1 MSDSKIDWSKG
12 TLTQPA
18 NPENNNEAIDWNN
31 GTLTHPDE
39 IPVKKNKGIVGHL
52 QDTAASLASGLA
64 SVPDMAVGVADM
76 YTEGRAGKAI
86 DDTGVYKMGEASKY
100 WQDKKTDIAKEQDIT
115 RQSTEGIWNKTKYV
129 LENPSQI
136 TNAVVESAPSI
147 LAGGVAG
154 RISKIANPLVA
165 GAVGEGI
172 VGAGA
177 QAENIRQQTNDGLL
191 DNGQQAAAAGTGALT
206 SLFSMAGGK
215 LAQKMGIGDVDT
227 LLTRGHATPAQV
239 AGEIASMPAKSLPRK
254 VIEGAISEGFLEEL
268 PQSVSE
274 QIIQNL
280 ALDKPW
286 HEGVEDA
293 AVMGTLAGMA
303 MGGGIA
309 PFHGNPP
316 TSPSGQD
323 NSLPPENPNNPLAP
337 LPAPAGNDLGST
349 PMEGEYIPR
358 PNSQDPAQ
366 AGRTPETVDGTAT
379 EWFDRERLQN
389 APANTSPDL
398 LTGIE
403 NQPEAFDA
411 PANPALPAPSI
422 EPAKPSEQLGLDPNA
437 GSLSAAAAL
446 AVDSGASPHITNPD
460 TAINQVDE
468 SAQAAGDLTK
478 PRTTADDIKNGFN
491 ALAGGAVDAMVERTS
506 DLLQAGQDVTFYK
519 PDSIASALQNPNYHV
534 QQNEDGSATVLGA
547 LDPRTNEWIGQ
558 APAQPDTSQQI
569 TPADNG
575 QDINTSRQRSNTN
588 RTNEQVM
595 DDALAAVQRTKDK
608 LNDPSRYPE
617 LHTEQAINERKDY
630 ELPGGY
636 VRSLADQLSS
646 GEAVEANNS
655 RRANIF
661 LNNPNFNAAKN
672 EDGVVAVL
680 GIKHPDTGE
689 WVGRAPEQTT
699 TSNPAAAAQSPAAQ
713 EQSPQAPTLTSEYAP
728 GSVPHARD
736 IATQALEQYS
746 GDTTGLTDKGQS
758 LTSHS
763 PAADLIY
770 YKNSPSFSNVE
781 VQDAGDKAVVQLTN
795 AKTGAVETRDY
806 PQSLVGFNQ
815 FLDGGQAETTPAQA
829 SSATTAQPT
838 ESNQVEQLEQ
848 QLADTK
854 NVAQKAQLRKQI
866 NELKVQQ
873 GEQAAPVLGADGN
886 NKWFGSQQ
894 KAQGFIDKNKLDDTH
909 QVVQTE
915 KNRFEIQPKQPA
927 TQNVQDAPQ
936 SVEPAVQQQN
946 AEVPNPYKE
955 NQLRANVRNIN
966 TQVSS
971 NAKDATTRPQ
981 AFNQEVQKQ
990 YPGLYARAEALAK
1003 TAKTTPAGRRGNTQF
1018 SSLSFDGDKT
1028 YQSGDPYPKKPTKDE
1043 VLQQAIWHLSQD
1055 DKNNES
1061 HAWDNL
1067 DEQQKT
1073 EVLKRA
1079 GWKTNAGGLNVI
1091 GKKLLKQ
1098 NSTAVN
1104 TETMKI
1110 IERNMPG
1117 NQGVQQQS
1125 VKPASTDA
1133 KSMTE
1138 AEFDQAMNSEAG
1150 ARSLVDKGI
1159 SAGLFTQQD
1168 IDTVTNGNF
1177 AAGWTQLDQNDSLK
1191 SLFKSKG
1198 LIQGQAQQPAQQGT
1212 AKPKTVT
1219 TSSGKQIEVRFKVV
1233 EASELGT
1240 SHTGNGAINPAYP
1253 QELQP
1258 RDRSRSASINQIND
1272 IAANLN
1278 PHMLGD
1284 SPTVTDGAP
1293 IVSSDN
1299 IVESGNGRTL
1309 AITKAYQTGRG
1320 EAYRQHLR
1328 DAGYDVNGMQQ
1339 PVLVR
1344 ERVTPMT
1351 MQERIEYTGEAN
1363 QRNTLGLSVSEQAEQ
1378 DAKKLSSRVTSLYRG
1393 GDINSPTNTPFIK
1406 ALMNE
1411 VVPQSEH
1418 GNMQQKDGQLSQD
1431 GRRRIQAALLQKAY
1445 GDSALVT
1452 EVFEST
1458 DTEIAS
1464 IGKALLDVAGEWALM
1479 RDGVQ
1484 NGELLQDVDV
1494 TANLMEAVR
1503 IVQKARA
1510 ERRSIAEVARQDDIF
1525 SGTIDPVTEGWLSV
1539 FYRGDHF
1546 NRARSREKVSGA
1558 LSYYVGQASLST
1570 KGENLLGETAPGGRE
1585 ILGATNERTRKQEQD
1600 TQQDIF
1606 SSPRANESNPAE
1618 SGRAGQG
1625 RTTEKQNEEAA
1636 KPEVGREK
1644 SDVQVMSENK
1654 GDIAE
1659 DIAREIQRVNRLKQ
1673 SIRKQGK
1680 QTSLQADRSKVAK
1693 KWGLNPVGWGKFDI
1707 VFGAAVLADV
1717 AAGFDSNASF
1727 EQLKAAAIKK
1737 IDELVE
1743 AKAKEGVA
1751 VKAPDTHAGVSP
1763 ASFKALQDL
1772 RLAPHPKTLEGLLE
1786 QYEQTRD
1793 AANQIAAEA
1802 TDPAVSKAYRQ
1813 QADMYEAEARIV
1825 RSELGTKKQEQTENS
1840 KPDLVEEIQSMSLDD
1855 ISALFD
1861 EVAQENNAV
1870 ETSKPKAKRSTKGK
1884 TATGKPRPKPK
1895 EAQAEKI
1902 DPENK
1907 EDTKR
1912 TASAIAKDIGANLSD
1927 AGLNALDGL
1936 AKLFGGNG
1944 KMNSGLSFDE
1954 DTYAK
1959 AKPHFVQ
1966 SAKSTIEAG
1975 KNLKDLIRAL
1985 INAFGDGIKPY
1996 VMRFASEVQNGEINL
2011 KDDDAVKQQDSTT
2024 ESRRPK
2030 FGDEDYTLAHAK
2042 ADLKELRDKAAGL
2055 RIGDADLDRRVKLFE
2070 DIVES
2075 MQEQGNDTTPQLG
2088 TDGKGTLEGVSTQD
2102 VSGLSEAGDTGPKGR
2117 GSSGTNVQGSGR
2129 TGTAGIPAPRGMGDG
2144 AGEVHHPAGEQGLI
2158 KANGGIKP
2166 EQAVVATNT
2175 PDSAFNITAEDN
2187 IGAGG
2192 KKTKYRNN
2200 VEAIRLL
2207 KQLEQEGRQATA
2219 AEQKVLAKFVGWGG
2233 LAEAFKRDNGAV
2245 TKGWEKEVAE
2255 LEQLLAAD
2263 EMKAAVDSSN
2273 AAHYTSP
2280 EIVTALWDAIKQ
2292 FGFVQ
2297 GRVLEPSVGVGN
2309 FFGLMPKGMRSKS
2322 ALHAVELDTITGGIA
2337 KQLYPAAN
2345 IKAPMGFQ
2353 DYQTIDGYFDV
2364 AIGNPPFGR
2373 LQITDAVRREI
2384 SGMSIHNYFF
2394 AKSIDSL
2401 KPNGV
2406 LAMVVTNRMLD
2417 TPNDK
2422 ARQYMAERTEFLG
2435 AIRLPNDA
2443 FLANAGT
2450 QVTTD
2455 LIFLR
2460 RLGEDEQPTG
2470 HSWTQVKDYR
2480 DKNGNVV
2487 PLNEYFV
2494 KNPQNMLGD
2503 FGMYGSMYSAE
2514 DSALVKRDGQDTNAL
2529 LKEAIGNLPKDVFR
2543 AEPSKAEE
2551 TNAALTRD
2559 ISEVKVGA
2567 MFVDGDRIMERTP
2580 DVMGEQQA
2588 APVELANNKA
2598 VERVTG
2604 MIGVQQ
2610 ALADVRTLQLSHTAT
2625 EAQIEKARKALNQSY
2640 DAFVKENGFI
2650 NSDANKR
2657 LMRDD
2662 PNWPQLSALE
2672 DRYDA
2677 GVSVAVSKRTG
2688 EPTRK
2693 PSAHKAAIFSTRT
2706 QSPVTVVT
2714 KVNSAK
2720 DALVESMN
2728 RHGAV
2733 QMDTMTKLYG
2743 KSEQEII
2750 SELGDLVFNDPEHGL
2765 VTKDAY
2771 LSGNV
2776 KKKLAQA
2783 KEEASKDPAFER
2795 NVVALERVI
2804 PADIEAIDIEVRPGA
2819 HWIPASDVA
2828 DFINH
2833 VLSTT
2838 GSKANYSGYD
2848 SAWSVAAGMPSASAN
2863 AQYSTERVKAS
2874 AIVAHALNGSKP
2886 VVRDKVDEHT
2896 TVINQE
2902 ETAHAGKKVDDVK
2915 RAWKDWIWESD
2926 ERRTRLSRLYNDT
2939 FNTDV
2944 TRTYDGSHLKLEG
2957 KVDDSVIRLR
2967 PHQLNAAWRII
2978 QNPSTL
2984 ADHTVGAGKT
2994 FTLIAATMELRRMGI
3009 AKKPMLVV
3017 PNHLV
3022 GQWAADFTKLY
3033 PNANILAATKR
3044 DFEKGNR
3051 KRFFAR
3057 IANGDYDAVIVAH
3070 SSFGRLAVDP
3080 NAESTFIQNEI
3091 DKLMAFE
3098 AEAREGEG
3106 KDSRNAKK
3114 IADRRLALQEK
3125 QKKLSAEQNKDTD
3138 NIYWHELGV
3147 DTIMVDEA
3155 HEFKNLYF
3163 ASKMQNVAGLGNGKG
3178 SQKASDLYM
3187 KTNMLQKNNP
3197 NAKVVF
3203 ATGTPI
3209 SNTMAEM
3216 FTMQRYLDGQR
3227 LAEQGVEH
3235 FDAWAKMFGEVV
3247 SDWELSP
3254 SGKYKLTNRFAKFS
3268 NMPELMQRYLSFA
3281 DVINRDD
3288 INRQL
3293 AERGETL
3300 GTPKIKTG
3308 KPINTVVERS
3318 DVQAEYIG
3326 VPSVDE
3332 HGVEHYP
3339 EGSLVHRSENLPTK
3353 PEKGADNMLKIM
3365 SDARKAALDMRL
3377 IDPAAA
3383 DYEGSKVNVAADNI
3397 MADYHKWA
3405 DKKGTQLVFCDL
3417 STPKGAVA
3425 KERARIDDLM
3435 QRADQGDEDAQTEL
3449 DKISPDDLEAL
3460 TSSFSVY
3467 DDLKA
3472 KLIAKG
3478 IPENEIAFIHDA
3490 NTDLQKQELF
3500 GKVRSGQIRV
3510 LIGSTSKMG
3519 AGMNV
3524 QDRLVALHHL
3534 DAPWRP
3540 SDLEQREGR
3549 IIRQGNMHYKAD
3561 PDGFEVGIYRY
3572 ATKQTLDSRM
3582 WQTLETKA
3590 RFIEQIRKGDSKARV
3605 VEDVGSEAANAAEMK
3620 AASSGDP
3627 RILREMELKK
3637 QLRDMQ
3643 EEHDSFRRDK
3653 FRAAD
3658 MLKRLNQDIETLPEL
3673 IANIEQDL
3681 QIKQPEK
3688 YRYQSASGQ
3697 VIQQGDEKARE
3708 VIGNKLASLAHKV
3721 AGDKKA
3727 ASAGE
3732 INGFA
3737 IEIKPVE
3744 NQSNIVE
3751 FELTGKSGEPY
3762 STTFSLEQDSTDY
3775 LVQRL
3780 TNLVKKLPD
3789 TLRQAKSSLDYAKTE
3804 APKLQK
3810 KAEAKWDRQ
3819 AEMGRLQQEHEA
3831 LIDELKPKK
3840 KDDSNDA
3847 GKPLHSR
3854 QQEQQRTNTT
3864 TKQVRDKLVEKFG
3877 EDVIQSLE
3885 QQGLLE
3891 IVDTH
3896 SEAGVEGFY
3905 HNGKVT
3911 LVADGLTADTIIP
3924 TFLHELGGH
3933 GGMQGLMKP
3942 STYNELMRGFEAMV
3956 KSGNPLAL
3964 EAKRRA
3970 EVETDPAVQQQEY
3983 LPYLISVASEAQA
3996 AGEKSGALQ
4005 AIQRFIQRVIS
4016 AIKAWAVDKLGVPLN
4031 LNPDDVV
4038 ALAERMVQRVARD
4051 KSQSANA
4058 TLPHSP
4064 GQSKTGHGGVVGNRT
4079 SEQNTLKPEDIVKKM
4094 GDKPLFS
4101 RRAPGAF
4108 AQGIKAATVQ
4118 NIKDQTSYKFKDWL
4132 GVGLQVLG
4140 RRQLV
4145 DIYHKLLPQ
4154 LTQYNNL
4161 AAQMDAD
4168 KNDAGAKADELAQ
4181 RWAKVK
4187 DHEALANLMHDATL
4201 SGFDPAL
4208 PYSQGDR
4215 FKYQQLRRA
4224 YDALTPEAK
4233 ALYADVRDAYTDHQ
4247 KAVMYAIKQRI
4258 MRSELSNQKKAELLK
4273 NMDSNFFHKR
4283 KGVYFPLAR
4292 FGKYVVVVRNN
4303 AGVVESV
4310 SRAETMGEA
4319 QAMRKELLD
4328 QFPQNQ
4334 GFAISEVSKDKA
4346 FVASRDMVGRGFMT
4360 ELYAELDKQ
4369 NIPASQKAEL
4379 EDTLGQLYLSSLP
4392 DLSWAKHG
4400 IHRKGTAGFSQDAR
4414 RAFAQHMFHGASYL
4428 AKLRYADLLA
4438 SELDAM
4444 QKYSDQ
4450 QKNNPDF
4457 DQPTAQSVI
4466 DEMNVRHESL
4476 MNPKGHPLSSALTSL
4491 GFIYHLGLSPASAIV
4506 NLLQTPLVAYPI
4518 LGAKWGFDKAAT
4530 ALTRASAE
4538 AMKHKNELD
4547 KGLQGDELRAYKEAV
4562 RRGVIDVTQAH
4573 DLAGIAQGE
4582 DSAVMWKMRPV
4593 MRWASV
4599 LFHHA
4604 ERFNRG
4610 ATFLAAYR
4618 LARAANTNHADAFDQ
4633 AVEATYAGHFDYSAG
4648 NRARIMQGNTAK
4660 VILLFKQFSQNMI
4673 YTMARNAQQA
4683 IMATDPAKQKE
4694 ARRIIRGML
4703 ITHSLAAGIYGLP
4716 MVTVLLAAASMLG
4729 SDDDEPWD
4737 AETAFRNY
4745 LADTFGATAANVM
4758 TRGVSRATPFDIS
4771 GRVGLDHM
4779 IFPDTQEG
4787 LEGQRWAES
4796 FASGALGPVAGIG
4809 MNLAKGASQI
4819 ADGDWA
4825 HGLESM
4831 APAALRGPLKAL
4843 RYEQEGAIDKSGV
4856 SILDEV
4862 SLPSIVGQAAGFSPS
4877 SVRTATEGKS
4887 AILSMERK
4895 VASRRSD
4902 LLNDFS
4908 QAAIKGDTEKMN
4920 EIRAEIAT
4928 FNQAQPTHRIQANH
4942 LMQSVRQKRKR
4953 INQAEHGVYLPRGKR
4968 ELLDEGRFAFD
4979 Q

>member
-1 MSDSKIDWSKG
+1 MPNNPF
-12 TLTQPA
+12 LQPDDQ
-18 NPENNNEAIDWNN
+18 NNNTIEQ
-31 GTLTHPDE
+31 PDYKNLVRANAPDTPAATVE
-39 IPVKKNKGIVGHL
+39 QPNYRNLEKKEKGFIGNLRDLSVSLVPKGVVGVGE
-52 QDTAASLASGLA
+52 T
-64 SVPDMAVGVADM
+64 AVGVMDM
-76 YTEGRAGKAI
+76 MSDGSAGRVLHDKLGYDPKAAREQI
-86 DDTGVYKMGEASKY
+86 NKLHTQQYQEQQNELA
-100 WQDKKTDIAKEQDIT
+100 DKKGVMEI
-115 RQSTEGIWNKTKYV
+115 GKYA
-129 LENPSQI
+129 LSNPSTI
-136 TNAVVESAPSI
+136 LNTVAESALPL
-147 LAGGVAG
+147 LAGGAVARG
-154 RISKIANPLVA
+154 VGIANPVLA
-165 GAVGEGI
+165 GAVGEGT
-172 VGAGA
+172 VMAGS
-177 QAENIRQQTNDGLL
+177 QAEQIRQDTTDGRLTANQSL
-191 DNGQQAAAAGTGALT
+191 ASVGTGVLGG
-206 SLFSMAGGK
+206 LFSLAGGK
-215 LAQKMGIGDVDT
+215 LAQKMGIGDIDT
-227 LLTRGHATPAQV
+227 MLASGRITPQHV
-239 AGEIASMPAKSLPRK
+239 ASEIGKMPAHAVPTAMIK
-254 VIEGAISEGFLEEL
+254 GAISEGLLQEL

-274 QIIQNL
+274 QILQNL
-280 ALDKPW
+280 ALDKEW
-286 HEGVEDA
+286 SDGVDNA

-303 MGGGIA
+303 MGAGASGVSKTAERSQHNKNIIEQEAAQNNATANQSPAIA
-309 PFHGNPP
+309 GALPQP
-316 TSPSGQD
+316 T
-323 NSLPPENPNNPLAP
+323 AP
-337 LPAPAGNDLGST
+337 GLGRVF
-349 PMEGEYIPR
+349 EGEYMPGDTGQGA
-358 PNSQDPAQ
+358 PEQ
-366 AGRTPETVDGTAT
+366 AARQGQTYDANYRDVSEAGQPQTTNELGFTPQNRRNNDDGFTDGLPYYP
-379 EWFDRERLQN
+379 EG
-389 APANTSPDL
+389 PD
-398 LTGIE
+398 T
-403 NQPEAFDA
+403 P
-411 PANPALPAPSI
+411 PAPNGNYFDT
-422 EPAKPSEQLGLDPNA
+422 PAPPSRQLGLNPDA
-437 GSLSAAAAL
+437 GSLSEAAAL
-446 AVDSGASPHITNPD
+446 AVDSGASPHITAPD
-460 TAINQVDE
+460 TANQADE
-468 SAQAAGDLTK
+468 TTAQAAGDTTK
-478 PRTTADDIKNGFN
+478 PRTTADDINAGFN
-491 ALAGGAVDAMVERTS
+491 ALAGGAAEAMIERTS

-519 PDSIASALQNPNYHV
+519 PDSIASAIQNPNYHV

-617 LHTEQAINERKDY
+617 LHTEQAINERKEY

-1452 EVFEST
+1452 KVFEST

-2175 PDSAFNITAEDN
+2175 PDSAFNITADDN

-2460 RLGEDEQPTG
+2460 KLDVDEQPTG

-3326 VPSVDE
+3326 MPSVDE

-3840 KDDSNDA
+3840 KDDGNDA
-3847 GKPLHSR
+3847 GKPLYSR
-3854 QQEQQRTNTT
+3854 QQEQQRTNAT

-3933 GGMQGLMKP
+3933 GGFQNMMTDAQYK
-3942 STYNELMRGFEAMV
+3942 ELMRQFDKLVEQ
-3956 KSGNPLAL
+3956 GNPIAV
-3964 EAKRRA
+3964 EAKKLADREGDAKTRSL
-3970 EVETDPAVQQQEY
+3970 EM
-3983 LPYLISVASEAQA
+3983 LPYLLSLASNVKIQN
-3996 AGEKSGALQ
+3996 
-4005 AIQRFIQRVIS
+4005 AIHKGNIKRFIDKIVS
-4016 AIKAWAVDKLGVPLN
+4016 AVKAWVFDKLGVNLN
-4031 LNPDDVV
+4031 LQPNDMV
-4038 ALAERMVQRVARD
+4038 ALAKRMVNKAAQGE
-4051 KSQSANA
+4051 
-4058 TLPHSP
+4058 PI
-4064 GQSKTGHGGVVGNRT
+4064 GT
-4079 SEQNTLKPEDIVKKM
+4079 SEPLYSRQFNPTQLAANIGAAMKNNSAGDWWQKGKNAMTDALKI
-4094 GDKPLFS
+4094 
-4101 RRAPGAF
+4101 
-4108 AQGIKAATVQ
+4108 
-4118 NIKDQTSYKFKDWL
+4118 
-4132 GVGLQVLG
+4132 GLQLLG
-4140 RRQLV
+4140 RRQIA
-4145 DIYHKLLPQ
+4145 DIYNRILPQ
-4154 LTQYNNL
+4154 LNAYNRL
-4161 AAQMDAD
+4161 AEQMDAD
-4168 KNDAGAKADELAQ
+4168 KNDAGAAADTIV
-4181 RWAKVK
+4181 RDWAKLK
-4187 DHEALANLMHDATL
+4187 DEQKLAELMHDATL
-4201 SGFDPAL
+4201 AQIDPAK
-4208 PYSQGDR
+4208 PYQAGDNRLKYNHLKQR
-4215 FKYQQLRRA
+4215 F
-4224 YDALTPEAK
+4224 DALTPDAQQMYVT
-4233 ALYADVRDAYTDHQ
+4233 ARDAYAGHYRDVQ
-4247 KAVMYAIKQRI
+4247 KAIKDRI
-4258 MRSELSNQKKAELLK
+4258 MRSQLTSQKKVDLLK
-4273 NMDSNFFHKR
+4273 KMDGKFYNGL
-4283 KGVYFPLAR
+4283 KGVYFPLSR
-4292 FGKYVVVVRNN
+4292 FGKYVVVVRNAN
-4303 AGVVESV
+4303 GDVESV
-4310 SRAETMGEA
+4310 SRAETLNEA
-4319 QAMRKELLD
+4319 ETLRRELLKS
-4328 QFPQNQ
+4328 FPNSDV
-4334 GFAISEVSKDKA
+4334 GKVMLDKE
-4346 FVASRDMVGRGFMT
+4346 FSASRDGVSRGFMADVFN
-4360 ELYAELDKQ
+4360 EVDNLGLSAKDRVEF
-4369 NIPASQKAEL
+4369 
-4379 EDTLGQLYLSSLP
+4379 EDTLNQLYLSSLP

-4400 IHRKGTAGFSQDAR
+4400 IHRKGTAGFSQNAR
-4414 RAFAQHMFHGASYL
+4414 RAFAQNMFHGASYL
-4428 AKLRYADLLA
+4428 AKLRYSDQLTAQ
-4438 SELDAM
+4438 LDAM
-4444 QKYSDQ
+4444 QEHADSEV
-4450 QKNNPDF
+4450 KNNPDF
-4457 DQPTAQSVI
+4457 NQPIAQRVI
-4466 DEMNVRHESL
+4466 NEMHARHDNM
-4476 MNPKGHPLSSALTSL
+4476 MNPKASAVSSALTSF
-4491 GFIYHLGLSPASAIV
+4491 GFLYFLGLSPASAVV
-4506 NLLQTPLVAYPI
+4506 NLLQTPLVAYPV
-4518 LGAKWGFDKAAT
+4518 LGAKWGYDKAGA
-4530 ALTRASAE
+4530 ALLKASADY
-4538 AMKHKNELD
+4538 AKGMDVGSKSLDISKNFTAEEKAAYD
-4547 KGLQGDELRAYKEAV
+4547 RAV
-4562 RRGVIDVTQAH
+4562 SRGVIDVTQAH

-4582 DSAVMWKMRPV
+4582 DSGVMWKTRPIMRA
-4593 MRWASV
+4593 ASFM
-4599 LFHHA
+4599 FHHA
-4604 ERFNRG
+4604 ERFNREV
-4610 ATFLAAYR
+4610 TFIAAYR
-4618 LARAANTNHADAFDQ
+4618 LARAAGSSLDAAYEQ
-4633 AVEATYAGHFDYSAG
+4633 AARATYDGHFDYSAG
-4648 NRARIMQGNTAK
+4648 NRPRFMQGNVAK
-4660 VILLFKQFSQNMI
+4660 VLFLFKQFGQNMI
-4673 YTMARNAQQA
+4673 YTFARQTYQSIAGKTEA
-4683 IMATDPAKQKE
+4683 EKTE
-4694 ARRIIRGML
+4694 ARRILAGLLATQAM
-4703 ITHSLAAGIYGLP
+4703 AAGVLGLP
-4716 MVTVLLAAASMLG
+4716 LVTTLLAAASMLG

-4737 AETAFRNY
+4737 AEIALRNY
-4745 LADTFGATAANVM
+4745 FADLFGADVSNVLM
-4758 TRGVSRATPFDIS
+4758 KGASRATPIDIS
-4771 GRVGLDHM
+4771 GRVGLDSM
-4779 IFPDTQEG
+4779 VLPKIQDG
-4787 LEGQRWAES
+4787 LEGQRLSES
-4796 FASGALGPVAGIG
+4796 MLAAALGPMAGVA
-4809 MNLAKGASQI
+4809 NNTLKGAQEI
-4819 ADGDWA
+4819 GEGRYKE
-4825 HGLESM
+4825 GLESM
-4831 APAALRGPLKAL
+4831 MPAFMKSPLKTF
-4843 RYEQEGAIDKSGV
+4843 RYATDGVQDKTGV
-4856 SILDEV
+4856 SIMDDV
-4862 SLPSIVGQAAGFSPS
+4862 GAMSLASQAMGFSPS
-4877 SVRTATEGKS
+4877 DVRTAYEGKS
-4887 AILSMERK
+4887 AIYQHNKRLQE
-4895 VASRRSD
+4895 RRSS
-4902 LLNDFS
+4902 LMS
-4908 QAAIKGDTEKMN
+4908 QWVRAKRQGDTEKMQEIWQEIKGFN
-4920 EIRAEIAT
+4920 EKNPKR
-4928 FNQAQPTHRIQANH
+4928 RISMPNLLQSYRTNH
-4942 LMQSVRQKRKR
+4942 NR
-4953 INQAEHGVYLPRGKR
+4953 INKAEDGIYLTRKQADAR
-4968 ELLDEGRFAFD
+4968 EQGRFAFD